1 MTTEDRG
8 PRDAQGGSLA
18 GPRVLSV
25 VLLLLAAALIV
36 SAFGIT
42 RGGGY
47 SVIGPATIPLV
58 VAFGLLVLSA
68 IFAVRTTIRPDQ
80 DLAERAAE
88 EEFACHW
95 PTVGLIALAL
105 FGYALALDGFDLGP
119 IEVPSLGYIPATGM
133 FLPITARILGSRAL
147 VRDVIVGFGIAIVI
161 YFGFTEFLGVRLP
174 GGLLD
179 LVL

>member
-1 MTTEDRG
+1 
-8 PRDAQGGSLA
+8 LA
-18 GPRVLSV
+18 GPRILAG
-25 VLLLLAAALIV
+25 VLLGLAVILIV
-36 SAFGIT
+36 SALGIA

-47 SVIGPATIPLV
+47 SVIGPATFPLA
-58 VAFGLLVLSA
+58 VAIGLLVLAA
-68 IFAVRTTIRPDQ
+68 IFAVRTTLRPDV
-80 DLAERAAE
+80 DLAKQAAE
-88 EEFACHW
+88 EELACHW

-119 IEVPSLGYIPATGM
+119 LEVPSLGYIPATAI
-133 FLPITARILGSRAL
+133 FLPLTARILGSRAWR
-147 VRDVIVGFGIAIVI
+147 RDVVAGLGIALVV